1 MIVRQSKQFEKFYK
15 KLAKNELES
24 VNKAVQSIIDN
35 PLIGEMNKGDLNGV
49 RVLKFKLKDLIYLLA
64 YEGDEDIVLLIAI
77 GVHEN
82 FYRDLKR

>member
-24 VNKAVQSIIDN
+24 VNKAVRSIIDN
-35 PLIGEMNKGDLNGV
+35 PLIGEMKKGDLTGV
-49 RVLKFKLKDLIYLLA
+49 RVLKFKFKDLIYLLA
-64 YEGDEDIVLLIAI
+64 YEGDEEIVLLIAI

-82 FYRDLKR
+82 FYRDLKC